1 MSYNSYGDYMRE
13 YIDSYVKYT
22 DKVIKDNKYDKDFIE
37 DHLKMIN
44 FFQHERVIHL
54 VITLF
59 YALLTIL
66 FLALSLVSLIFAIIA
81 VILCVFLV
89 LYIYHYF
96 YLENHVQYMY
106 KQYNKLKK
114 LDLEI

>member
-1 MSYNSYGDYMRE
+1 MRE
-13 YIDSYVKYT
+13 YISNYVKYV
-22 DKVIKDNKYDKDFIE
+22 DNVIKEDKYKDNFIDE
-37 DHLKMIN
+37 HLNMIK

-59 YALLTIL
+59 YAMLTLL
-66 FLALSLVSLIFAIIA
+66 FWGLSLISLIFIIIAIILS
-81 VILCVFLV
+81 IFLV
-89 LYIYHYF
+89 CYIYHYF

-114 LDLEI
+114 LDFTI

>member
-1 MSYNSYGDYMRE
+1 MRE
-13 YIDSYVKYT
+13 YIDRYVKYT
-22 DKVIKDNKYDKDFIE
+22 DEVIKDNKVTKEYID
-37 DHLKMIN
+37 DHLTMIM

-66 FLALSLVSLIFAIIA
+66 FFALSLLSYLFVIIAIIL
-81 VILCVFLV
+81 IVFLI

-106 KQYNKLKK
+106 KQFNKMKK
-114 LDLEI
+114 LDM